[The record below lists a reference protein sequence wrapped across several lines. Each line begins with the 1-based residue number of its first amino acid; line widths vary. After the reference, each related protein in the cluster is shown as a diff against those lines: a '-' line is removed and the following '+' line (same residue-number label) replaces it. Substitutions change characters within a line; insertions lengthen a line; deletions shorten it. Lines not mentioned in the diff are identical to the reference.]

1 MSQSNANGDLPM
13 RISPQYCVNDWR
25 KLTFSTEDEWQRG
38 INMLEDRI
46 QSRFLDVINLIEREI
61 YAGFAVLALDC
72 LLIETL
78 QQFREGVF
86 ETPCGQS
93 ESYFTSFLTQ
103 GSFGRYFDEKMAKT
117 FYRQIRCG
125 VLHQAEVKGSSR
137 ILIRRGTPLV
147 KYTNDRKG
155 LVINR
160 KLFHQQLIHEFE
172 DYINR
177 LRQPSNQELRVN
189 FKKKMDYIC
198 KVSKELGRTKSV

>member
-1 MSQSNANGDLPM
+1 MSQGNANGDLPM
-13 RISPQYCVNDWR
+13 RISPQYNVNDWL
-25 KLTFSTEDEWQRG
+25 KLTFSTEDEWQEA
-38 INMLEDRI
+38 IEMLEDRI
-46 QSRFLDVINLIEREI
+46 RGRFLDIIHLIEGEI

-78 QQFREGVF
+78 QQFREGVS
-86 ETPCGQS
+86 ETPRGQS
-93 ESYFTSFLTQ
+93 KSYFTSFLTE
-103 GSFGRYFDEKMAKT
+103 GYFGQYFDEKMAIM

-125 VLHQAEVKGSSR
+125 ILHQAEVKGSSR
-137 ILIRRGTPLV
+137 VLIRWGTPLV

-160 KLFHQQLIHEFE
+160 KLFHQQLIQEFE

-177 LRQPSNQELRVN
+177 LREPSNQELRGN

-198 KVSKELGRTKSV
+198 KAFGELGRTNYV